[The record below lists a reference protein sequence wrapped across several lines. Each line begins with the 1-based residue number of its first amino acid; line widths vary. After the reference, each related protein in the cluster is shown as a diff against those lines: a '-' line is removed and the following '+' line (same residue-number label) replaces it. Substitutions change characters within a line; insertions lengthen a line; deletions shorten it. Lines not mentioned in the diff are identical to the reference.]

1 MRNIIV
7 YLYERKAFF
16 RWIFFGIL
24 GAVVLYDFTVH
35 RPEEAH
41 FAGDKIYGFWSI
53 WGLVICLAMIIFW
66 KWLAHG
72 FLERDEDYYDN

>member
-1 MRNIIV
+1 MGKIIEFM
-7 YLYERKAFF
+7 YRRKALF
-16 RWIFFGIL
+16 RWIFFGML
-24 GAVVLYDFTVH
+24 GAVVLYDFTVP
-35 RPEEAH
+35 RPQHPH
-41 FAGDKIYGFWSI
+41 FAGDSFYGFWSI